1 MGMFLMK
8 FATWLLSP
16 LAIGLFLIL
25 AGFILL
31 WRDRRRIACTAFLLS
46 FVWLW
51 IWSSPWFYILIGT
64 PLENLYPPRDVH
76 ALPKADVI
84 IVLGG
89 GAGAAVPPHTLQPE
103 LFSAADRGWQAA
115 RCYKAGKAPYV
126 LFSGVSEAPGMK
138 AFLEDLGVPAKA
150 IILEGAS
157 RNTYENAAFTKKKLA
172 ELKAKRV
179 ILVTSAWHMRRS
191 VAVFKRFDVEVI
203 PFGADYEARF
213 AKGVRTPSKLSYWL
227 PTPEILL
234 NNSYILKEYI
244 GAVAYAIYGK

>member
-1 MGMFLMK
+1 MGMALMK

-16 LAIGLFLIL
+16 LAIGLFLVLAGIIQLRRERRRTAYTAFIL
-25 AGFILL
+25 AV
-31 WRDRRRIACTAFLLS
+31 
-46 FVWLW
+46 VWLW
-51 IWSSPWFYILIGT
+51 VWSSPWFYILIGT
-64 PLENLYPPRDVH
+64 PLENLYPPKDVH
-76 ALPKADVI
+76 TLPKADAIV
-84 IVLGG
+84 VLGG
-89 GAGAAVPPHTLQPE
+89 GSGSAVPPHTLQPE
-103 LFSAADRGWQAA
+103 LFSGADRGWQAA
-115 RCYKAGKAPYV
+115 RCYKAGKAPCV

-191 VAVFKRFDVEVI
+191 VAVFKRFDIDVI

-213 AKGVRTPSKLSYWL
+213 SKGVRPPSKLSYWL
-227 PTPEILL
+227 PDAQILTA
-234 NNSYILKEYI
+234 SSCMLKEYI
-244 GAVAYAIYGK
+244 GAIAYAIYGK